1 MTPAQATRPPSVLV
15 VDDDPFSCELLQEM
29 LLTLG
34 ITDVTVAGNGQEALR
49 HLNDGATPDYLISD
63 LYMPDMVGIDL
74 INSLTT
80 LPYRGGLILL
90 SGVDVEML
98 SLARQIAQDQGLQ
111 VLGAVMKPLRLDQL
125 SALLGL

>member
-63 LYMPDMVGIDL
+63 LYMPDMDGIDL

>member
-63 LYMPDMVGIDL
+63 LYMPDMDGIDL

-111 VLGAVMKPLRLDQL
+111 VLGAVMKPLRLDQP